1 MSLQLLFLKCL
12 EAIVATI
19 NLSKCNA
26 NQGHISSRINIQV
39 ILTKKKTLKTRAL
52 YIVVCI
58 ICLLYKHNFCCKILL
73 EASVS

>member
-19 NLSKCNA
+19 NLSKCNT

-58 ICLLYKHNFCCKILL
+58 ICLYTHNFCCKILL